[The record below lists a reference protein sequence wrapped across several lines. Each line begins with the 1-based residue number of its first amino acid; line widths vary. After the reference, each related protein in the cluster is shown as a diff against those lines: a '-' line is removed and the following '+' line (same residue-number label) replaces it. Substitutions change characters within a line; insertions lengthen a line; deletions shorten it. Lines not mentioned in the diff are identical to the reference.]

1 MYQILI
7 LTPIEKILSNP
18 VLVPTCVNVGIHCI
32 MYTIQCLAFGDRYHF
47 QIFTQPCHFQICL
60 EAYQTFTNLLK
71 LSIQSVLK

>member
-1 MYQILI
+1 
-7 LTPIEKILSNP
+7 
-18 VLVPTCVNVGIHCI
+18 